1 MRSTASCENDLG
13 VLARWRPHAEPE
25 VQLIGL
31 RLGFCRTE
39 LAVGADAEWIA
50 ARLERACGELG
61 ASVERVDEGRFA
73 LLERDPGH

>member
-1 MRSTASCENDLG
+1 

-61 ASVERVDEGRFA
+61 TAVRRLEEGRFA
-73 LLERDPGH
+73 LTPLGPLRGLA